1 MDRFGSYFK
10 KGNIVAS
17 LEKTVSKTGILNCG
31 VPHNNRPY
39 TIFIICERHESS
51 TEELKSSALGR

>member
-31 VPHNNRPY
+31 VPQRSILGPILFLLYVNDMKAA
-39 TIFIICERHESS
+39 
-51 TEELKSSALGR
+51 LKN